1 MSQKTIGTEV
11 DDVEGDSQTFRCRR
25 LWAAVLLQA
34 VRDYGSVQRDKV
46 PPPGSA
52 YGFSAYKLQQ
62 WFTSSSR
69 DVKSFE
75 WICELLDI
83 NPDVMRDKLEVNSQ
97 VITGVR
103 K

>member
-1 MSQKTIGTEV
+1 MSQATIDTEIESA
-11 DDVEGDSQTFRCRR
+11 EGDSQTFRCRR

-34 VRDYGSVQRDKV
+34 VRDYGSVKRDKV
-46 PPPGSA
+46 PAPGSA
-52 YGFSAYKLQQ
+52 YGFNPVRLQS
-62 WFTSSSR
+62 WFLSTSR
-69 DVKSFE
+69 EVKSFE

-83 NPDVMRDKLEVNSQ
+83 DPDVMRIKLEVNSQ